1 MAWLIWSSATRINCS
16 RGHTFERID
25 VWLGCATGRDRDGDL
40 GRVVDTAAR
49 ATTSEQLHELS
60 HHRIRVAGTEHAHEV
75 KVVVIPIEWIRVA
88 HILHRIVGLMLDG
101 TASITDNVQVSAD
114 AQDRTNSGLR
124 VIVTGASGAVGAH
137 VADRLAAH
145 EAVHELIGVDQRGT
159 DGVIRFDLIS
169 EDFSTLTDGA
179 DVLIHLA
186 ASPVGSSN
194 DGDEASTDKALVAR
208 VLDQATK
215 LGVQHVV
222 LASSAMVYGA
232 WPDNPVPLT
241 EGAVVRPN
249 PEFRFAQARL
259 EIEDMG
265 EQWSNANST
274 TLTILRAATTMARG
288 RQNQLAL
295 RLRNSATLRNIEGD
309 APAQFLHA
317 EDFAAAVETLV
328 VGRHGGIYNVAPDNW
343 LSASEV
349 VALRGVP
356 DTPVRVPGVVI
367 SAVSNARR
375 RLGGDT
381 HPGLTAYL
389 QHPWVIANDKLKAL
403 GWEPEFSNAE
413 AYVAGHQPSRFDG
426 VTAQRRQE
434 LALGAAGA
442 TVAAGAV
449 AALGAAS
456 WLLRRR

>member
-1 MAWLIWSSATRINCS
+1 MR
-16 RGHTFERID
+16 
-25 VWLGCATGRDRDGDL
+25 
-40 GRVVDTAAR
+40 
-49 ATTSEQLHELS
+49 
-60 HHRIRVAGTEHAHEV
+60 
-75 KVVVIPIEWIRVA
+75 
-88 HILHRIVGLMLDG
+88 LDG
-101 TASITDNVQVSAD
+101 TAPITDNVTVNAEPEQE
-114 AQDRTNSGLR
+114 QTSGLR
-124 VIVTGASGAVGAH
+124 IIVTGASGAVGAH

-145 EAVHELIGVDQRGT
+145 PAVEELIGIDRRGS
-159 DGVIRFDLIS
+159 DGVTRFDLIT
-169 EDFSTLTDGA
+169 EELSTLTETA
-179 DVLIHLA
+179 DALIHLA
-186 ASPVGSSN
+186 AAPVGSSS

-208 VLDQATK
+208 VLEQAVN
-215 LGVQHVV
+215 LGIQHVL

-232 WPDNPVPLT
+232 WPDNPTPLT
-241 EGAVVRPN
+241 ERAVVRPN
-249 PEFRFAQARL
+249 PEFRFAMARL
-259 EIEDMG
+259 EIEDLG
-265 EQWSNANST
+265 EQWSQANGT

-288 RQNQLAL
+288 RQNKLAL
-295 RLRNSATLRNIEGD
+295 RLRNSAALRNSEGD

-317 EDFAAAVETLV
+317 EDLAAAVETLV
-328 VGRHGGIYNVAPDNW
+328 VGRHGGIYNVAPDGW

-349 VALRGVP
+349 VALRGTP

-375 RLGGDT
+375 RLGSET

-426 VTAQRRQE
+426 VTAKRRQE

-449 AALGAAS
+449 AAAGAAS
-456 WLLRRR
+456 YLFRRR